1 MHAEGVVLFEGSDAE
16 GPLSVKVYGRDAW
29 DAQLLANL
37 WRLAWYRGADRTAR
51 LSRFE
56 LVEHEA
62 FVTLLAERSG
72 VRVPHLV
79 TAGSAGRGDALVV
92 VRPEGTPI
100 SGSQGEI
107 ADAALAALWTDV
119 RQLHAAGIVHHRLDL
134 DRVVTRPDGT
144 LGFGDLSSASVAESP
159 ADALQDLAQ
168 ALGLSIALVGEERAV
183 TAARAAL
190 GDEALLTVLP
200 YLQEAAMAPQ
210 VLARLDDGDLELD
223 EIRGRLRLALGAEEQ
238 PLVKLRRVTWGS
250 VFNLG
255 LLALAAYTMIAL
267 LGDIDLEE
275 FFEDLRD
282 ANWWWLAF
290 ALVLA
295 QLPRFA
301 SALSTRG
308 SIDRP
313 VPFGPVTALQF
324 AVCYINLAIPSSAA
338 RVALHVRFFQKFG
351 VKPTTAVS
359 AGAID
364 SVSGFIVQ
372 ITIFLVLFFASD
384 LDLGLSTDTSEL
396 SGLGTIVVIVIVVV
410 VICAVLVL
418 VIPALRR
425 RVLDAVREARDAMR
439 VLRSPTK
446 LLQLFGGNL
455 LTQILFAIAL
465 SACVYAF
472 NEEVPLGTLLLIN
485 TVVSLFAG
493 LLPVPGGMGVTEA
506 GLTAGLTAAGVP
518 SSTAFAIA
526 LSYRFASFYL
536 PPIWGWLCYRWLI
549 KQRYL

>member
-1 MHAEGVVLFEGSDAE
+1 
-16 GPLSVKVYGRDAW
+16 
-29 DAQLLANL
+29 
-37 WRLAWYRGADRTAR
+37 
-51 LSRFE
+51 
-56 LVEHEA
+56 
-62 FVTLLAERSG
+62 
-72 VRVPHLV
+72 
-79 TAGSAGRGDALVV
+79 
-92 VRPEGTPI
+92 
-100 SGSQGEI
+100 
-107 ADAALAALWTDV
+107 
-119 RQLHAAGIVHHRLDL
+119 
-134 DRVVTRPDGT
+134 
-144 LGFGDLSSASVAESP
+144 
-159 ADALQDLAQ
+159 
-168 ALGLSIALVGEERAV
+168 
-183 TAARAAL
+183 
-190 GDEALLTVLP
+190 
-200 YLQEAAMAPQ
+200 
-210 VLARLDDGDLELD
+210 
-223 EIRGRLRLALGAEEQ
+223 
-238 PLVKLRRVTWGS
+238 
-250 VFNLG
+250 
-255 LLALAAYTMIAL
+255 
-267 LGDIDLEE
+267 
-275 FFEDLRD
+275 
-282 ANWWWLAF
+282 
-290 ALVLA
+290 
-295 QLPRFA
+295 
-301 SALSTRG
+301 
-308 SIDRP
+308 
-313 VPFGPVTALQF
+313 
-324 AVCYINLAIPSSAA
+324 
-338 RVALHVRFFQKFG
+338 VRFFQKFG